1 MNREEELK
9 LAARVMALEYI
20 VKHLLWNQAVFAA
33 DARDANDQAVAAE
46 LALFA
51 ENCGSDLERST
62 VSNADPATSDHV
74 AALVSE
80 SVQRIVDELL
90 SERGVAPPKT

>member
-1 MNREEELK
+1 
-9 LAARVMALEYI
+9 MALEYL
-20 VKHLLWNQAVFAA
+20 VKHLLYNQAIAQA
-33 DARDANDQAVAAE
+33 DALDEEDQTVAEE

-74 AALVSE
+74 TALVSD
-80 SVQRIVDELL
+80 SVRRLVDELL
-90 SERGVAPPKT
+90 RERGLRRG